1 MMMYGDDNDLRAGRA
16 IDDGI
21 GEPTHQAASM
31 FAMHLPEALGILTN
45 CIHGRLYRLSELNA
59 QPYDAF
65 FIPAPSLEQLAS
77 RFWPKNNARRHPPR
91 RNNSSFTLFQGMAE
105 LG

>member
-45 CIHGRLYRLSELNA
+45 CIHGRLYRPERTQRPTLRCVLHTSAEPRAARFALLA
-59 QPYDAF
+59 EKQRAASPAAPEQFVLYA
-65 FIPAPSLEQLAS
+65 IP
-77 RFWPKNNARRHPPR
+77 R
-91 RNNSSFTLFQGMAE
+91 
-105 LG
+105 